1 MYPFAVFFLSF
12 RLFPAAF
19 PFYAVLFLRTIKLLW
34 GGIKSLW
41 LPIKTSLAFY
51 KRKKEDLS
59 SRQILSE
66 RELYVVV
73 LVNI

>member
-34 GGIKSLW
+34 GAIKSL
-41 LPIKTSLAFY
+41 
-51 KRKKEDLS
+51 
-59 SRQILSE
+59 
-66 RELYVVV
+66 
-73 LVNI
+73 